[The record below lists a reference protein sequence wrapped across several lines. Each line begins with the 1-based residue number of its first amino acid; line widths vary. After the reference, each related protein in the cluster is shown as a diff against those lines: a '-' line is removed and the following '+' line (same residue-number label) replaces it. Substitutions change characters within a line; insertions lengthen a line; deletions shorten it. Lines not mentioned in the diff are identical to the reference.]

1 MNKFT
6 EILDPDGDN
15 DSDIN
20 LGQDSQQFNFN
31 KNSTTASP
39 MANYDTDVNKPPP
52 DLPLPS
58 LSPKSPKSPK
68 NTKNMTAQ
76 EKRDMIKNNKIAKR
90 NDKEFELREIKKKM
104 NNIKFLHQ
112 Q

>member
-1 MNKFT
+1 
-6 EILDPDGDN
+6 
-15 DSDIN
+15 
-20 LGQDSQQFNFN
+20 
-31 KNSTTASP
+31 

-104 NNIKFLHQ
+104 NNIKFLH
-112 Q
+112 